1 MEKTAVNP
9 MLVLAVPVWR
19 QRLMA
24 GLLLTLLAA
33 LVVRA
38 AYLQGVQRDFLQ
50 QQGEARYERQIEVPA
65 MRGRVLDR
73 NGQILAD
80 SSPVASIWADPA
92 KVREWSTEDF
102 ARLAHALG
110 MSTDELDRRLGQGG
124 RRFVYLRRQ
133 LPPDQA
139 APLAQLGLEGV
150 GVVEEYQRFYPQ
162 GEAFA
167 QLVGLV
173 DVDGN
178 GIEGLEASLQAILQ
192 GEAGKRLVIQDRHG
206 HVVQDSVWMQR
217 PRDGRD
223 VVLSLDAR
231 IQHITYR
238 ALERAVELHQARAGG
253 AVVIDV
259 RTGEILALANWPS
272 YNPNRRTGLD
282 LSEVRNRV
290 VTDIYEPGS
299 VMKPVLVALALERG
313 KVRPD
318 TLIDIQ
324 GGVFQVGN
332 HRIRDSHTGDRALT
346 VSQVIQKSSN
356 VGVAKIAL
364 GLDSRDLWQHYR
376 AFGFGVRP
384 DLPLP
389 GVASGRMLPS
399 GSLKPIEVATM
410 AYGHG
415 ISTSL
420 LQLAH
425 AYQAIANDGVMLP
438 LSLTRRDAPPPVS
451 EQRRLLSPKTA
462 QEVKAMMELVTQAGG
477 TATRAAVAGYRT
489 AGKTG
494 TAHKLED
501 GRYVDKYVA
510 SFVGYAPASQ
520 PRLVVAVMID
530 EPKVKSYY
538 GGIVAAPVFA
548 EIVGQV
554 LPGLGVAPD
563 MPGPAVAA
571 AERPRG

>member
-1 MEKTAVNP
+1 MGWP
-9 MLVLAVPVWR
+9 
-19 QRLMA
+19 Q
-24 GLLLTLLAA
+24 
-33 LVVRA
+33 
-38 AYLQGVQRDFLQ
+38 
-50 QQGEARYERQIEVPA
+50 
-65 MRGRVLDR
+65 
-73 NGQILAD
+73 
-80 SSPVASIWADPA
+80 
-92 KVREWSTEDF
+92 
-102 ARLAHALG
+102 
-110 MSTDELDRRLGQGG
+110 
-124 RRFVYLRRQ
+124 
-133 LPPDQA
+133 
-139 APLAQLGLEGV
+139 EGV
-150 GVVEEYQRFYPQ
+150 GVVEEYLRFYPQ

-173 DVDGN
+173 DVDGQ
-178 GIEGLEASLQAILQ
+178 GIEGLEASLNSSLA
-192 GEAGKRLVIQDRHG
+192 GESGKRLVVQDRRG
-206 HVVQDSVWMQR
+206 RVVQDSVWVER

-231 IQHITYR
+231 IQHIAFR
-238 ALERAVELHQARAGG
+238 ALEQAVARHQARAGG

-290 VTDIYEPGS
+290 VTDLYEPGS
-299 VMKPVLVALALERG
+299 VMKPLLVALALERG
-313 KVRPD
+313 VVKPE
-318 TLIDIQ
+318 TPIDIQ
-324 GGVFQVGN
+324 GGILRVGS
-332 HRIRDSHTGDRALT
+332 HSIRDVHATERALT

-364 GLDSRDLWQHYR
+364 GLDPKDLWRHYR
-376 AFGFGVRP
+376 AFGFGTRP

-389 GVASGRMLPS
+389 GVAAGRMLPPD
-399 GSLKPIEVATM
+399 SLKPIEVATM

-438 LSLTRRDAPPPVS
+438 LTLMRRDAPPPID
-451 EQRRLLSPKTA
+451 EMRRILSPQTA
-462 QEVKAMMELVTQAGG
+462 RQVKAMMELVTQPGG
-477 TATRAAVAGYRT
+477 TATRAAVNGYRT

-494 TAHKLED
+494 TAHKLEN
-501 GRYVDKYVA
+501 GRYVEKYLA

-530 EPKVKSYY
+530 EPKAKSYY
-538 GGIVAAPVFA
+538 GGAVAAPVFA

-554 LPGLGVAPD
+554 LPSLGVAPD
-563 MPGPAVAA
+563 MPGPTVAA
-571 AERPRG
+571 AQRPRG

>member
-1 MEKTAVNP
+1 MTKTAVNP

-24 GLLLTLLAA
+24 GLLLVLLAA

-38 AYLQGVQRDFLQ
+38 AYLQGVQREFLQ

-92 KVREWSTEDF
+92 KVREWPAEDF
-102 ARLAHALG
+102 ARLARVLG
-110 MSTDELDRRLGQGG
+110 MSTDELDRRLGLGG

-139 APLAQLGLEGV
+139 QPVAQLGLEGV

-178 GIEGLEASLQAILQ
+178 GIEGLEASLQGMLQ
-192 GEAGKRLVIQDRHG
+192 GEAGKRLVIQDRRG
-206 HVVQDSVWMQR
+206 RVVQDSVWMQR

-231 IQHITYR
+231 IQHLAYR
-238 ALERAVELHQARAGG
+238 ALERVVELHQARAGG

-299 VMKPVLVALALERG
+299 VMKPLLVSLALERG
-313 KVRPD
+313 KVKPD

-324 GGVFQVGN
+324 GGVFRVGN
-332 HRIRDSHTGDRALT
+332 HTIRDSHTGDRALT

-364 GLDSRDLWQHYR
+364 GLDARDLWHHYR

-415 ISTSL
+415 ISASL

-438 LSLTRRDAPPPVS
+438 LSLIRRDAPPPVS
-451 EQRRLLSPKTA
+451 AQRRLISPQTA
-462 QEVKAMMELVTQAGG
+462 QDVKAMMELVTQAGG
-477 TATRAAVAGYRT
+477 TATRAAVGGYRT

-494 TAHKLED
+494 TAHKLEN

-530 EPKVKSYY
+530 EPKAKSYY

-563 MPGPAVAA
+563 MPPAVAA

>member
-1 MEKTAVNP
+1 MEQKSINP
-9 MLVLAVPVWR
+9 LLVLAIPVWR
-19 QRLMA
+19 QRMVVFS
-24 GLLLTLLAA
+24 LLCLFAI
-33 LVVRA
+33 LVLRA
-38 AYLQGVQRDFLQ
+38 AYLQGIQDEFLQ

-73 NGQILAD
+73 NGHILAD

-92 KVREWSTEDF
+92 KVRQWSHEDLS
-102 ARLAHALG
+102 RLARMLG
-110 MSTDELDRRLGQGG
+110 MSTDELGRRLEKGG
-124 RRFVYLRRQ
+124 RRFTYLRRH
-133 LPPDQA
+133 LPPDEARPIMSWPQ
-139 APLAQLGLEGV
+139 EGV
-150 GVVEEYQRFYPQ
+150 GVVEEYLRFYPQ

-173 DVDGN
+173 DIDGQ
-178 GIEGLEASLQAILQ
+178 GIEGLEASLNSSLA
-192 GEAGKRLVIQDRHG
+192 GESGKRLVVQDRRG
-206 HVVQDSVWMQR
+206 RVVQDSVWVER

-231 IQHITYR
+231 IQHIAFR
-238 ALERAVELHQARAGG
+238 ALEQAVARHQARAGG

-290 VTDIYEPGS
+290 VTDLYEPGS
-299 VMKPVLVALALERG
+299 VMKPLLVALALERG
-313 KVRPD
+313 VVKPE
-318 TLIDIQ
+318 TPIDIQ
-324 GGVFQVGN
+324 GGILRVGN
-332 HRIRDSHTGDRALT
+332 HSIRDVHATERALT

-364 GLDSRDLWQHYR
+364 GLDPKDLWRHYR
-376 AFGFGVRP
+376 AFGFGTRP

-389 GVASGRMLPS
+389 GVAAGRMLPPD
-399 GSLKPIEVATM
+399 SLKPIEVATM

-438 LSLTRRDAPPPVS
+438 LTLMRRDAPPPID
-451 EQRRLLSPKTA
+451 EMRRILSPQTA
-462 QEVKAMMELVTQAGG
+462 RQVKAMMELVTQPGG
-477 TATRAAVAGYRT
+477 TATRAAVNGYRT

-494 TAHKLED
+494 TAHKLEN
-501 GRYVDKYVA
+501 GRYVEKYLA

-530 EPKVKSYY
+530 EPKAKSYY
-538 GGIVAAPVFA
+538 GGAVAAPVFA

-554 LPGLGVAPD
+554 LPSLGVAPD
-563 MPGPAVAA
+563 MPGPTVAA
-571 AERPRG
+571 AQRPRG